1 MSNLK
6 QNNQIKL
13 ALKLYPFY
21 EAANGD
27 LLFFSVIQT
36 LFLTQVKGF
45 SPAQIATIILITSI
59 VDFALEYPSYIA
71 IRKLGN
77 SRSSVIGGIMP
88 LIGILF
94 ITCGQTLPLITIG
107 MIFFE
112 SAGNFQS
119 MAGASARNN
128 MVLLGEK
135 DEYAKLF
142 SKGNTI
148 YSAVS
153 MVSAILVPVL
163 FSVNRYIPSALCII
177 TCGVI
182 AVLSFFIPDYSEQG
196 GLLPPPKE
204 EKKTFVKI
212 GKGLKLL
219 LVVFCL
225 FFCAGAVFTN
235 NTEVFLE
242 NRLRELFLEQNTIF
256 IYGAIIWVARMVR
269 LGSNLLLPK
278 ILDRLKDKIVL
289 IASITMFICFS
300 LIGISGLLFS
310 KTVFPIIV
318 AGIAYVVVRG
328 LLWDPLRT
336 FLRMTAVDTNS
347 KKRQQSMLVFLNA
360 GQSLVTILM
369 SLIVV
374 IILKT
379 YSLEYVFLAFAV
391 ISIIIVICAIILRME
406 LKHQI
411 EIMHFETILN
421 ERGINEISKI
431 IYDDLKEAGVEQ
443 KEILSYRLLTEEKLI
458 EYIKAGKREEK
469 VSVRLIAKMDDFYV
483 NLKVGDEEGD
493 IFTLPRNGDSIS
505 QQIFHSVIRGL

>member
-1 MSNLK
+1 MSDLQ

-13 ALKLYPFY
+13 ALKLYPYY
-21 EAANGD
+21 EATSGD

-45 SPAQIATIILITSI
+45 SPAQIAIIIFITNI
-59 VDFALEYPSYIA
+59 VDFILEYPSYRV

-77 SRSSVIGGIMP
+77 SRSIVIGGIMP
-88 LIGILF
+88 LIGILL
-94 ITCGQTLPLITIG
+94 ITIGQTLPLITIG
-107 MIFFE
+107 MIFFV

-128 MVLLGEK
+128 LVLLGEK
-135 DEYAKLF
+135 EEYAKLF
-142 SKGNTI
+142 SKGNTFF
-148 YSAVS
+148 SAIS
-153 MVSAILVPVL
+153 MVAALLVPIL

-182 AVLSFFIPDYSEQG
+182 AILSFFISDFSEQS

-219 LVVFCL
+219 LIVFCL
-225 FFCAGAVFTN
+225 FFCAGAVFTS
-235 NTEVFLE
+235 NTEVFLG
-242 NRLRELFLEQNTIF
+242 NRLGEFLSEQNTIL
-256 IYGAIIWVARMVR
+256 IYGVIIWVTRMMR

-289 IASITMFICFS
+289 IASITLLIGFS
-300 LIGISGLLFS
+300 LVGICGLLFS
-310 KTVFPIIV
+310 KTIFPIII
-318 AGIAYVVVRG
+318 AGIAYVIVRG
-328 LLWDPLRT
+328 IFWDPLRT

-360 GQSLVTILM
+360 GQSLVSILM
-369 SLIVV
+369 NLIVV

-379 YSLEYVFLAFAV
+379 YSLEYVFLAFAI
-391 ISIIIVICAIILRME
+391 ISIIIVICAILLRME

-411 EIMHFETILN
+411 EIMHFETVLN
-421 ERGINEISKI
+421 EKGINEISQI
-431 IYDDLKEAGVEQ
+431 VYDDLNKVGIEHKEA
-443 KEILSYRLLTEEKLI
+443 LSYRLLTEEKLMD
-458 EYIKAGKREEK
+458 YIKAGKREEK
-469 VSVRLIAKMDDFYV
+469 VSVRLVTKMDDFYV

-493 IFTLPRNGDSIS
+493 IFTLPKSNDSVS
-505 QQIFHSVIRGL
+505 QQIFHGIIRSL

>member
-45 SPAQIATIILITSI
+45 SPAQIATIILITNI
-59 VDFALEYPSYIA
+59 VDFALEYPSYRA

-88 LIGILF
+88 LIGILL
-94 ITCGQTLPLITIG
+94 ITCGQTLSLITIG

-128 MVLLGEK
+128 LVLLGEK
-135 DEYAKLF
+135 EEYANLF

-148 YSAVS
+148 FSAVS
-153 MVSAILVPVL
+153 MVSALLVPVL
-163 FSVNRYIPSALCII
+163 FSVNRYIPSILCII

-182 AVLSFFIPDYSEQG
+182 AVLSFFIPDYSEQS

-204 EKKTFVKI
+204 EKTTFVKI

-219 LVVFCL
+219 LIVFCL

-235 NTEVFLE
+235 NTEVFLG
-242 NRLRELFLEQNTIF
+242 NRLGELFSEQNTIF
-256 IYGAIIWVARMVR
+256 IFGAIIWITRMLR

-289 IASITMFICFS
+289 IASIIMLIGFS
-300 LIGISGLLFS
+300 LVGFSGLFFS
-310 KTVFPIIV
+310 KTMFPIIA
-318 AGIAYVVVRG
+318 AGIAYIIVRG

-360 GQSLVTILM
+360 GQSLVGILM
-369 SLIVV
+369 NLIVV
-374 IILKT
+374 TILKF
-379 YSLEYVFLAFAV
+379 YSLEYVFLTFAV
-391 ISIIIVICAIILRME
+391 ISIIIVICSILLRME

-411 EIMHFETILN
+411 EIMNFETLLN
-421 ERGINEISKI
+421 EKGINEISQI
-431 IYDDLKEAGVEQ
+431 VYDDLKEVGMEQ
-443 KEILSYRLLTEEKLI
+443 KEALSYRLLTEEKLV
-458 EYIKAGKREEK
+458 EYINAGKREEK
-469 VSVRLIAKMDDFYV
+469 VSVRLIAKMDDFCV

-493 IFTLPRNGDSIS
+493 IFTLPRDGDSVS
-505 QQIFHSVIRGL
+505 QQIFHSIIRGL